1 MSASGQNHAG
11 SPAAVAAVLFA
22 CLFTAQAAVIAL
34 SPVLPA
40 VAADLHV
47 STAGAGQLRT
57 VLGLAAGI
65 TALGVGRAAG
75 RLSLRALL
83 LVGVGLLAAGSA
95 ASAAAP
101 SFAVLA
107 VAQVVIG
114 SGVAIVVAAG
124 SAAAAEWTAPEHRAR
139 VLSWALMGQP
149 ASWIIGM
156 PLVGVLGGTSWRLGW
171 IVLPLLAAA
180 VATVAVATRPAAAA
194 ASVIPQRARDVL
206 ADPGVRGWA
215 LCELL
220 ANSGWAGTLVYVGA
234 LCADVHGASS
244 LAVGFVLAAGAAAFV
259 AGNLTF
265 RRFVGTDV
273 RAKLIGLSPAMA
285 LGVLLLGTVRETLA
299 LSAAVFAAASFVA
312 GGRVLL
318 GSAYGLELAPER
330 RLAVMGI
337 RAAATQFGYFAGTAI
352 AGAALAAYGWSGFGV
367 AAALLLATSPLP
379 LIAVGGLRLRPATVS
394 V

>member
-1 MSASGQNHAG
+1 LSESTQRSGGA
-11 SPAAVAAVLFA
+11 PAAVAAVLFA
-22 CLFTAQAAVIAL
+22 CLFAAQASVIAL

-65 TALGVGRAAG
+65 TALAVGRAAG

-83 LVGVGLLAAGSA
+83 LVGVGLLAGGSA

-101 SFAVLA
+101 TFAVLA
-107 VAQVVIG
+107 LAQVVIG

-149 ASWIIGM
+149 ASWIVGM

-171 IVLPLLAAA
+171 IVLPVLA
-180 VATVAVATRPAAAA
+180 ATVAAIGVAKRPAAAA
-194 ASVIPQRARDVL
+194 PVVAQRSRDVL

-215 LCELL
+215 LSELL
-220 ANSGWAGTLVYVGA
+220 VNSGWAGTLVYVGA
-234 LCADVHGASS
+234 LCADVHGASPT
-244 LAVGFVLAAGAAAFV
+244 AVGFVLAAGAAAFV
-259 AGNLTF
+259 AGNLAF

-273 RAKLIGLSPAMA
+273 RAKLIGLAPAIA
-285 LGVLLLGTVRETLA
+285 LGVLLLGTMRASLA
-299 LSAAVFAAASFVA
+299 VTAVIFSAAAFAA
-312 GGRVLL
+312 GGRALL

-352 AGAALAAYGWSGFGV
+352 AGAALAAYGWTGFGV
-367 AAALLLATSPLP
+367 SASLLLAVSPLP
-379 LIAVGGLRLRPATVS
+379 LLAAGGLRLRPAVIS

>member
-1 MSASGQNHAG
+1 LSASDGSSAG
-11 SPAAVAAVLFA
+11 APPAVAAVLFA
-22 CLFTAQAAVIAL
+22 CLFAAQAAVIAL

-65 TALGVGRAAG
+65 TALAVGRAAG

-83 LVGVGLLAAGSA
+83 LVGVGLLAAGSG

-101 SFAVLA
+101 SFAALA

-114 SGVAIVVAAG
+114 GGVAIVVAAG

-149 ASWIIGM
+149 ASWIVGM

-180 VATVAVATRPAAAA
+180 VAAVAVATRPATSAPIVP
-194 ASVIPQRARDVL
+194 SRARDVL
-206 ADPGVRGWA
+206 ADPDVRAWA

-220 ANSGWAGTLVYVGA
+220 ANAGWAGTLVYVGA
-234 LCADVHGASS
+234 LGADAYGASS
-244 LAVGFVLAAGAAAFV
+244 TAVGLVLAAGAAAFV
-259 AGNLTF
+259 AGNVTF

-273 RAKLIGLSPAMA
+273 RAKLIAFSPAIA
-285 LGVLLLGTVRETLA
+285 LGVLLLGTVRESLA
-299 LSAAVFAAASFVA
+299 LTAALFAGASFVA

-337 RAAATQFGYFAGTAI
+337 RAAATQFGYFGGTAL
-352 AGAALAAYGWSGFGV
+352 AGAALAAYGWGGFGV
-367 AAALLLATSPLP
+367 AAASLLAASPLP
-379 LIAVGGLRLRPATVS
+379 LIAAGGLRLRPATIS

>member
-1 MSASGQNHAG
+1 MNASGQNHAG

-171 IVLPLLAAA
+171 IVLPLLAAT
-180 VATVAVATRPAAAA
+180 VATVAVATRPVAAAP
-194 ASVIPQRARDVL
+194 VVPQRSRDVL

-367 AAALLLATSPLP
+367 AAALLLAASPLP